1 MRDVQMA
8 VFEIRRVLKTG
19 GRAVI
24 IVPDF
29 ANICEQWI
37 QFAKGQF
44 NPVLYTWFAEIVYGN
59 QYHEGE
65 FHRCPMSTGFVN
77 YVLQTVGFLNY
88 QMIIYPQGCPMEND
102 RYPGVPGT
110 APNTQLRNTMILCDI
125 TK

>member
-8 VFEIRRVLKTG
+8 VFEIRRVLKAG
-19 GRAVI
+19 GRCVI

-29 ANICEQWI
+29 ANICEQWL
-37 QFAKGQF
+37 QFAQGKF
-44 NPVLYTWFAEIVYGN
+44 NPILFTYFAETIFGN

-65 FHRCPMSTGFVN
+65 YHRCPMSPGFLN

-88 QMIIYPQGCPMEND
+88 QMIVYPQNGPMESD

-110 APNTQLRNTMILCDI
+110 KPGEQLRNTMIICDI